1 MAVEACTGTESP
13 PLKGRLSCRWSRG
26 GRRRRNAASVR
37 EGGEAGWVAIGFK
50 GGRWS
55 TNKWWRRLQRILPPC
70 SFASAQCILSLFP
83 CFYLVLSWRSGDNR
97 VAKVF
102 SPKMPTPMVL
112 PIRLD
117 AAAHE
122 KETRLT
128 RHGRETTRQQ
138 GKKGRGRRGEQDYS
152 PA

>member
-1 MAVEACTGTESP
+1 M
-13 PLKGRLSCRWSRG
+13 L
-26 GRRRRNAASVR
+26 
-37 EGGEAGWVAIGFK
+37 
-50 GGRWS
+50 
-55 TNKWWRRLQRILPPC
+55 
-70 SFASAQCILSLFP
+70 
-83 CFYLVLSWRSGDNR
+83 
-97 VAKVF
+97 
-102 SPKMPTPMVL
+102 L

-138 GKKGRGRRGEQDYS
+138 GKKGRRRGEQDYS